1 MEPESLYR
9 RGALRIRRSGLTD
22 LSGVANILRM
32 NGVSGQLSHKEAFLV
47 VEAKGDILAVLAY
60 RVEARRLSLGIMASD
75 PWANAGALARL
86 LYAEAHSLARELGL
100 KEVRA
105 LTNVNGDYRHMV
117 GYRKR
122 AGGRQL
128 RTDRPLELRGELPEK
143 GWRRLLALL
152 GRAGAGV
159 PFFSAFDGRR
169 NDLPL

>member
-9 RGALRIRRSGLTD
+9 RGALRVRRSELTD
-22 LSGVANILRM
+22 SSAVAKLLRM
-32 NGVSGQLSHKEAFLV
+32 NGVPGQLSHEEAFLV

-60 RVEARRLSLGIMASD
+60 RVEVQRLSLGIMAVD
-75 PWANAGALARL
+75 PCANEDALARL

-100 KEVRA
+100 TEVRA
-105 LTNVNGDYRHMV
+105 LANVYGDYRHTA
-117 GYRKR
+117 GCRKR
-122 AGGRQL
+122 LGSWRL
-128 RTDRPLELRGELPEK
+128 RTYRPLELREKLPEK

-152 GRAGAGV
+152 GWAAASV

>member
-75 PWANAGALARL
+75 PWANEGALARL
-86 LYAEAHSLARELGL
+86 LYARI
-100 KEVRA
+100 RR
-105 LTNVNGDYRHMV
+105 TC
-117 GYRKR
+117 
-122 AGGRQL
+122 RQM
-128 RTDRPLELRGELPEK
+128 
-143 GWRRLLALL
+143 GW
-152 GRAGAGV
+152 
-159 PFFSAFDGRR
+159 
-169 NDLPL
+169 